1 MVHGPPDAHT
11 LHSSNCRIG
20 NIYLTHPL
28 SVTLKAMGY
37 LHNPSVI
44 RNYLIKIG

>member
-20 NIYLTHPL
+20 NIYLTHPFSL
-28 SVTLKAMGY
+28 LRLKLWVTFITL
-37 LHNPSVI
+37 L
-44 RNYLIKIG
+44 